1 MIKQLLA
8 FKKTFA
14 MYGASFIAVLLGFI
28 ISILNTKVLGPE
40 KFGDFKYIET
50 VVRLIASLVSVGF
63 FISITRLI
71 AINNNAVK
79 EKKYLGLFVVILSII
94 SAVGVLLVFIY
105 SFIEPLFFKETFG
118 STFRTYFFIVPA
130 IIANLALLEILKG
143 LHKIYTL
150 ALLTIIP
157 LIAYAIV
164 AYTISATTTLNVN
177 NVLLLYYGLLFIT
190 TIIVLITIKPNFNY
204 KKSLVKELYK
214 ENKHNG
220 RPIYYGSLAG
230 VATANIA
237 GICISY
243 FLNDNKQVGFFM
255 LALTVCSPL
264 LIIPSVM
271 GTTYFKQFVH
281 LPKIPTKVVLFSIAV
296 TAFALVIF
304 YSLIDYV
311 VIQFYSK
318 DYLPVA
324 NIAKFLILGFIFHGL
339 GDLINRFLGA
349 KGEGKKLRN
358 AAFFVGAINI
368 LGYTLLIKYFQMNG
382 AIITKILASCL
393 YLIVML
399 YYYINFIK
407 KNKHV

>member
-1 MIKQLLA
+1 
-8 FKKTFA
+8 

-71 AINNNAVK
+71 AINNDTIK
-79 EKKYLGLFVVILSII
+79 EKKYLGLFVVILGII
-94 SAVGVLLVFIY
+94 SIVGVLLVFIY
-105 SFIEPLFFKETFG
+105 SFVEPLFFEETFG
-118 STFRTYFFIVPA
+118 TTFRTYFFIVPT

-150 ALLTIIP
+150 ALLTILP
-157 LIAYAIV
+157 LVAYTIIAYAISTTK
-164 AYTISATTTLNVN
+164 TIDVDS
-177 NVLLLYYGLLFIT
+177 VLLLYYGLLLIT
-190 TIIVLITIKPNFNY
+190 TIIVIIVIKPKFNY

-214 ENKHNG
+214 ENKYNG

-243 FLNDNKQVGFFM
+243 FLNDNRQVGFFM

-281 LPKIPTKVVLFSIAV
+281 LPKIPPKVILFSIAV
-296 TAFALVIF
+296 TVFALVIF
-304 YSLIDYV
+304 YTLIDYV

-324 NIAKFLILGFIFHGL
+324 NIAKYLILGFIFHGL

-358 AAFFVGAINI
+358 AAFFVGAVNI